1 MKIPV
6 IQGVIARRILV
17 NYRVDPEVLARLLP
31 APFRPKLIDGV
42 GIAGICLIRLEAL
55 RPRFV
60 PAGLGLT
67 SENAAHRIAVV
78 WEEDGQPREGVYIP
92 RRDTNRLFNT
102 WAGGRIFP
110 GIHTHATFAVAEGQ
124 NRYRVALDSDDG
136 QTHVLVDGRLAREL
150 PPDSVFPSIAAASA
164 FFRPGAL
171 GYSPTPDPGRL
182 AGLEL
187 RTANWQIE
195 ALAVDRVE
203 SSFFADRALFP
214 AGSAAFDCALLM
226 RHIVHEWH
234 NQGYHACGPV
244 APGSGLSVT
253 AAGVVGVAV

>member
-17 NYRVDPEVLARLLP
+17 NYRVDPQVLARLLP
-31 APFRPKLIDGV
+31 APFRPKLIGGF
-42 GIAGICLIRLEAL
+42 GIAGICLIRLEAV
-55 RPRFV
+55 RPRGV
-60 PAGLGLT
+60 PAWIGLT

-78 WEEDGQPREGVYIP
+78 WDEDGQPREGVYIP
-92 RRDTNRLFNT
+92 RRDTNRPFNT

-110 GIHTHATFAVAEGQ
+110 GIHTHATFAVMEAQ
-124 NRYRVALDSDDG
+124 DRYRVALDSDDG
-136 QTHVLVDGRLAREL
+136 RTHVLVEGGLAPAL

-164 FFRPGAL
+164 FFRPGAR
-171 GYSPTPDPGRL
+171 GYSPTADARRV

-187 RTANWQIE
+187 RTANWRIE

-203 SSFFADRALFP
+203 SSFFADRSLFP
-214 AGSAAFDCALLM
+214 AGSAVFDCALLM

-234 NQGYHACGPV
+234 NQGYRACGPV
-244 APGSGLSVT
+244 AAGTGLS
-253 AAGVVGVAV
+253 AAVSSGAGVAV

>member
-1 MKIPV
+1 MKIPA

-17 NYRVDPEVLARLLP
+17 NYRVDPQVLARLLP
-31 APFRPKLIDGV
+31 APFRPKLIGGC
-42 GIAGICLIRLEAL
+42 GIAGICLIRLEGV

-60 PAGLGLT
+60 PAWMGLT
-67 SENAAHRIAVV
+67 SENAAHRIAMV
-78 WEEDGQPREGVYIP
+78 WDEDGQPREGVYIP
-92 RRDTNRLFNT
+92 RRDTNRWFNT

-110 GIHTHATFAVAEGQ
+110 GMHAHATFAVMEGQ
-124 NRYRVALDSDDG
+124 DRYRVALDSDDG
-136 QTHVLVDGRLAREL
+136 RTHVLVEGSLAPAL
-150 PPDSVFPSIAAASA
+150 PPTSVFPSSAAAAA

-171 GYSPTPDPGRL
+171 GYSPTPDPRRV

-187 RTANWQIE
+187 RMANWRIE

-214 AGSAAFDCALLM
+214 AGSAIFDCALLM

-244 APGSGLSVT
+244 AAPSGLSASVLSG
-253 AAGVVGVAV
+253 ADGAI